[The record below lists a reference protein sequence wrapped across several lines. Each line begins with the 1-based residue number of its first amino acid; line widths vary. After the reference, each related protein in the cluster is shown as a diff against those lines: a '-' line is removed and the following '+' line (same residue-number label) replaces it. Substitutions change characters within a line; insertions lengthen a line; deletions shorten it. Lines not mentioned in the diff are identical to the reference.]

1 MNEDA
6 PRPIP
11 DLTLKSIGKQDLY
24 DMSVADL
31 EERIEALKTEISRC
45 ESAIESRGATRS
57 AADKLF
63 KF

>member
-45 ESAIESRGATRS
+45 EAEIEARGATRS